1 MMVLS
6 RNRVCFLGGNDK
18 AFTNSGY
25 IGKAGGLLPSNL
37 QNIYVGFVGVN
48 RECVGDLKEKL
59 GQVIK

>member
-1 MMVLS
+1 M
-6 RNRVCFLGGNDK
+6 CFLGGNDK